1 MSKKPTDRRSHARFG
16 RTVEIEGASDG
27 GSGIVARMVSRDL
40 SLGGLYCTSSQDFPE
55 MTRLAVRLMLPTDGA
70 LEPRTEPVD
79 LTAVVVRRRKLGS
92 AAGAPRVELALVFT
106 SISDR
111 DRERLARFLAR
122 G

>member
-1 MSKKPTDRRSHARFG
+1 MTKKPTDRRSHARFG
-16 RTVEIEGASDG
+16 RSVEIEGAPDG
-27 GSGIVARMVSRDL
+27 GSGVVARMVSRDL
-40 SLGGLYCTSSQDFPE
+40 SLGGLYCTSSHDFPE

-70 LEPRTEPVD
+70 AEPRTDPVD
-79 LTAVVVRRRKLGS
+79 LTAVVVRRRKLAS
-92 AAGAPRVELALVFT
+92 AAGPPRVELALVFT